1 VDASDLAGTEK
12 AEDAKKAKRPP
23 RSGRQKKPQEE
34 PEARIVESV
43 ADLDAKDGLKKQPS
57 LRDGAQDRPAWIEE
71 SARELKKGVKVND
84 LEVGQVVEVKM
95 GEVLEV
101 GQRCHIGDQ
110 LTGMLPWE
118 EAKDGFLLEKL
129 EVGST
134 AKLRV
139 LAKNLGNVSL
149 LLTGRSGPLARP
161 PEVLKA
167 LGTPLLIGKEPI
179 DVSAFA
185 AAEAAGEELEAEI
198 VRMVPALVV
207 RAQKQKRL
215 RNRPISPRL
224 ILALT
229 DPGSRKKILSKL
241 EVQFFTADFFA
252 ECQNNADV
260 KIGYKLKVRVKVLEN
275 RGQLALAM
283 YGPDDDYNP
292 SGWQRKKADN
302 DKAQEEQEQAPVK
315 REREAKRA
323 IETAA
328 FQKDTKKQREKV
340 EAKAQEKQEE
350 EETLAEEDAKP
361 KSKMQKSRKQEE
373 EEETEKEV
381 VPAREEEA
389 KPKFPMQK
397 RRKQEEEEEE
407 TKKEEVVPAR
417 EDQKDP
423 PKKETLFS
431 VLFGS

>member
-1 VDASDLAGTEK
+1 
-12 AEDAKKAKRPP
+12 
-23 RSGRQKKPQEE
+23 
-34 PEARIVESV
+34 
-43 ADLDAKDGLKKQPS
+43 
-57 LRDGAQDRPAWIEE
+57 
-71 SARELKKGVKVND
+71 
-84 LEVGQVVEVKM
+84 
-95 GEVLEV
+95 
-101 GQRCHIGDQ
+101 
-110 LTGMLPWE
+110 
-118 EAKDGFLLEKL
+118 
-129 EVGST
+129 
-134 AKLRV
+134 
-139 LAKNLGNVSL
+139 
-149 LLTGRSGPLARP
+149 
-161 PEVLKA
+161 
-167 LGTPLLIGKEPI
+167 
-179 DVSAFA
+179 
-185 AAEAAGEELEAEI
+185 

-224 ILALT
+224 ILSLT

-241 EVQFFTADFFA
+241 EVQLFSADFFA
-252 ECQNNADV
+252 ESQNNADV
-260 KIGYKLKVRVKVLEN
+260 KIGYKLKVRVKVLEDK
-275 RGQLALAM
+275 GQLALAM

-292 SGWQRKKADN
+292 SGWQRKKANN
-302 DKAQEEQEQAPVK
+302 DEEQEEQEQAPVK

-340 EAKAQEKQEE
+340 EAKAQEKEDE
-350 EETLAEEDAKP
+350 EETLADEEAKP
-361 KSKMQKSRKQEE
+361 KSKMQKSRKQEEE

-389 KPKFPMQK
+389 KPKSPMQK

-417 EDQKDP
+417 EDQKGP